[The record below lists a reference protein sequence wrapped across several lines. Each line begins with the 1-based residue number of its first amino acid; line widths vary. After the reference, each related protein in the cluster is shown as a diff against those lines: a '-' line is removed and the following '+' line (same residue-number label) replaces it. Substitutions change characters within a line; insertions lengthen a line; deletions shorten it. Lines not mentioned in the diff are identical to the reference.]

1 MTEHETDGE
10 WLPEHEAKA
19 LLRAAGIAVPYGL
32 AVDGEE
38 DAVAAWRELDGPVAL
53 KLSAARVQHKTEI
66 GGVALGLD
74 SEGDVRRAHRAMAPL
89 AAEYDGV
96 MLVERMAPPGV
107 ELIVAAHT
115 DGVVPALV
123 VGLGGIWTEL
133 LRDVAVIPLPA
144 DAPRIERAM
153 AGLRGAPLLLGGRG
167 RPGADVSAAA
177 TLAARVG
184 ALLLERSLATVE
196 CTPVLVGEP
205 DPARPGAVAVDAAIR
220 TRRPR

>member
-1 MTEHETDGE
+1 M
-10 WLPEHEAKA
+10 
-19 LLRAAGIAVPYGL
+19 AGCPSTRPRNCCAPRGVAVPFGL
-32 AVDGEE
+32 AVDGED

-53 KLSAARVQHKTEI
+53 KLSAARVQHKTEL

-89 AAEYDGV
+89 AAEHGGV
-96 MLVERMAPPGV
+96 ILVERMAPPGV

-144 DAPRIERAM
+144 DARADRARHRHA
-153 AGLRGAPLLLGGRG
+153 AGRAAAARRPGRG
-167 RPGADVSAAA
+167 RAWYRRRRRGHAGAQ
-177 TLAARVG
+177 VG
-184 ALLLERSLATVE
+184 RLLLERALATVE
-196 CTPVLVGEP
+196 CNPVLVGEP
-205 DPARPGAVAVDAAIR
+205 GAAGAVAVDAAIR
-220 TRRPR
+220 TRGRS